1 MGWIGWIIGGVILLI
16 IIIFVVSNYNS
27 LVSLRNKVK
36 DEWAQIDVQ
45 LKRRFDLIPNLVET
59 VKGYAKHEDETLEKV
74 INARNNFTT
83 AKTQE
88 EEIKANNELTSAMQ
102 RLFALAES
110 YPDLKANTNFTKL
123 QDELSETE
131 NKISYARQFYNDSV
145 MTYKNKLEMF
155 PSNIIASIFGFKEEP
170 FFEASET
177 EKENVKVKFQ
187 AWTYICKSF
196 LGDCMKKFIF
206 YIVVIVLSFSFLN
219 VKANTL
225 SSINIT
231 ASIDELGTMHVEEI
245 WQMRTNKDTEIYKE
259 EYNLGNINITNF
271 QVCDEDRVYTEKSNW
286 NINDSFENKKY
297 KYGIN
302 YVSQGLELCWGISEY
317 GNKTYTISYDL
328 ENAVF
333 NTEDSQVLYLRLI
346 NDLDFPPENFNIT
359 ISGPEYFQDTL
370 DVWGYGYKGY
380 AYVDNGKIYLSN
392 EENTSLK
399 NGEYVVLLVKF
410 PLNTFNVDENNTYQE
425 YQTFNDVL
433 EKAENCYF

>member
-1 MGWIGWIIGGVILLI
+1 MDI
-16 IIIFVVSNYNS
+16 YN
-27 LVSLRNKVK
+27 
-36 DEWAQIDVQ
+36 
-45 LKRRFDLIPNLVET
+45 
-59 VKGYAKHEDETLEKV
+59 
-74 INARNNFTT
+74 
-83 AKTQE
+83 
-88 EEIKANNELTSAMQ
+88 
-102 RLFALAES
+102 
-110 YPDLKANTNFTKL
+110 
-123 QDELSETE
+123 
-131 NKISYARQFYNDSV
+131 
-145 MTYKNKLEMF
+145 
-155 PSNIIASIFGFKEEP
+155 
-170 FFEASET
+170 
-177 EKENVKVKFQ
+177 
-187 AWTYICKSF
+187 
-196 LGDCMKKFIF
+196 
-206 YIVVIVLSFSFLN
+206 
-219 VKANTL
+219 
-225 SSINIT
+225 
-231 ASIDELGTMHVEEI
+231 IDELGTMHVEEI

-271 QVCDEDRVYTEKSNW
+271 QVRDEDRVYTEKSNW

-433 EKAENCYF
+433 EKRKVVVLNTIMVKLVVLLIKYLQFLQLYLLFSVFLFLLLLFLKILQNINLVQLEKI